1 MKYLIFFVLTVSLG
15 LLMQGCVI
23 SSGSGSDDELEER
36 VFDESAK
43 DEVVDSNGKYN
54 FSLMGSSNKITL
66 QGDVHELFVSG
77 SHNYL
82 VIEEDT
88 YLENIIITGLHN
100 IVVQGEDLKT
110 LVQVIE
116 IVGDN
121 NFIEVSQYN
130 ELIDAGSDNQVLMT
144 DPNSL

>member
-23 SSGSGSDDELEER
+23 SSGSGSDDKLEER